1 MIPKRTMWTLCQR
14 LCLPY
19 LCSTSLS
26 WVSVYCVSWIL
37 NIYLLMHRTNDST
50 WCWGLVSCEI
60 LIPIKFV
67 FGVLSSYWQVPVFF
81 HIILPTQSW
90 FPRCCH
96 LVGVASYYENNP
108 ITILTS
114 FLSKV
119 MSGLLIY
126 LFLPSFL
133 LSFINKLCFVHKQF
147 SAYYHVLG

>member
-1 MIPKRTMWTLCQR
+1 MLFQFWVVSQLCTVIQLVFIPYDPKANYVNFMSEVVSSVTLFPLSLLGACI
-14 LCLPY
+14 LC
-19 LCSTSLS
+19 
-26 WVSVYCVSWIL
+26 IL

-50 WCWGLVSCEI
+50 WCWVLVSCEI

-67 FGVLSSYWQVPVFF
+67 FGVLSSHWQVPAFF

-90 FPRCCH
+90 LPRCCH
-96 LVGVASYYENNP
+96 LVGAASYYENNP

-126 LFLPSFL
+126 LSLPSF
-133 LSFINKLCFVHKQF
+133 IRQ
-147 SAYYHVLG
+147 